1 MTLSL
6 GMFVGLT
13 ASFAA
18 VPAAQATTSCT
29 HATLFATPGGSTLKK
44 YKVDGT
50 SAGADVALTTSYFD
64 IAFDSTN
71 GTFYGIHANGQLDVV
86 NIDTGAVIRSVN
98 ASAGFYNS
106 LSVLPTG
113 MVAASQNNKIV
124 YINPRTGA
132 TTDYFDMNDIV
143 DDGGHTY
150 SGWSAA
156 GDFVTMADGSL
167 IALLSNSNVPVTTSG
182 TLVVRIANGTGT
194 VLGTVPGSWGGA
206 RVQDKVFVAGA
217 DGQLRKIT
225 SLPSAAGHGEI
236 PTTVIASAGGFY
248 GAAGTEDSEAS
259 TCSTSGRNGYTP
271 GADGYAT
278 TDPGTPAVAGA
289 LVASE
294 STTDESDPALPNTG
308 VAVEA
313 LASIAG
319 VLGLAGVVLLT
330 LTRRRRRAE

>member
-1 MTLSL
+1 MSI
-6 GMFVGLT
+6 GVVVGFGAAL
-13 ASFAA
+13 AS
-18 VPAAQATTSCT
+18 VPAAQATTTCT
-29 HATLFATPGGSTLKK
+29 HATLFATPGGNTLKK
-44 YKVDGT
+44 YNVDGT
-50 SAGADVALTTSYFD
+50 SAGADVSLATSYFD

-71 GTFYGIHANGQLDVV
+71 GTFYGIRSNGQLDVV

-113 MVAASQNNKIV
+113 MVAASQNDKIV

-150 SGWSAA
+150 TGWSAA
-156 GDFVTMADGSL
+156 GDFITMADGSL
-167 IALLSNSNVPVTTSG
+167 IALLSNGNVPVTTSG
-182 TLVVRIANGTGT
+182 TLVVRIANGAGT

-217 DGQLRKIT
+217 DGQLRRIT
-225 SLPSAAGHGEI
+225 ALPTVAGHGAI
-236 PTTVIASAGGFY
+236 ATTTVATAGGYY

-259 TCSTSGRNGYTP
+259 NCSTVGRNGYTP
-271 GADGYAT
+271 GSDGYSN

-289 LVASE
+289 LVTSE
-294 STTDESDPALPNTG
+294 TTTEESDPSLPNTG
-308 VAVEA
+308 VSVGM
-313 LASIAG
+313 LAPLAG
-319 VLGLAGVVLLT
+319 ALGLAGVVLLT
-330 LTRRRRRAE
+330 LARRRRRAE